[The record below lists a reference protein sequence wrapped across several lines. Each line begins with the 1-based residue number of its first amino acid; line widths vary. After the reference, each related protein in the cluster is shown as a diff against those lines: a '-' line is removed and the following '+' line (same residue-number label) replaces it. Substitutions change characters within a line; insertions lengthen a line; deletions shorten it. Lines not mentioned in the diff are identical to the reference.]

1 MNEDHN
7 GSNAFLF
14 MMLLFGILLEPVG
27 GVTSPVNMSC
37 TACIIRLRG

>member
-1 MNEDHN
+1 MNEDHT

-14 MMLLFGILLEPVG
+14 MMLLFGILLKRVS

-37 TACIIRLRG
+37 IRLRG